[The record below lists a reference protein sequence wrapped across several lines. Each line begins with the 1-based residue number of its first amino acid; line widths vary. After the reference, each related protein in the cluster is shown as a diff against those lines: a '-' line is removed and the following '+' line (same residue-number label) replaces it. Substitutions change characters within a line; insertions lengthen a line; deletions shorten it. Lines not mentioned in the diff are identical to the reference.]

1 MKLSL
6 FLLLHTAV
14 AFAPSQRPR
23 AGAASRAALAAYGGD
38 GGVDVAA
45 GRGSALWGV
54 NLYFGFDWLLAPL
67 GLDNDFNPATRT
79 TVALGRV
86 LAGRGGCRPPPRRS
100 DDTDGGRAARARHAH
115 RRGSNSRTP
124 STSAPRAATAPRPD
138 WLAERELGGAVGAA
152 AARCGSPSA
161 RLAI

>member
-23 AGAASRAALAAYGGD
+23 AGARPALAAYGGD

-45 GRGSALWGV
+45 VAGSALWGV

-79 TVALGRV
+79 TVAALKGFF
-86 LAGRGGCRPPPRRS
+86 RGGRITSATGSAGVAPPRS
-100 DDTDGGRAARARHAH
+100 DVLVVTY
-115 RRGSNSRTP
+115 
-124 STSAPRAATAPRPD
+124 
-138 WLAERELGGAVGAA
+138 WL
-152 AARCGSPSA
+152 
-161 RLAI
+161 